1 MKGIEEI
8 GTEAERHKGT
18 EVAKNLTASV
28 AICNPD
34 IEIFSKFIAS
44 LKKYTPELAHLIII
58 DNASESKEFKNVLST
73 AYSVPSKDEEGTKA
87 DALVPQCL
95 SALVPFKITII
106 ENKSNFGF
114 GRAHN
119 LALKKCQTPYFAI
132 LNDDIEF
139 YEPWAGQM
147 LQLLKTN
154 PGIAQV
160 GPRIGVCNALTAQGQ
175 GLWED
180 TDEPEYCEGSCFIMP
195 TKLARQF
202 GLFDER
208 YEFAYFEDTD
218 LSLRLRKEGYLL
230 RNVNIKWKHHRA
242 VTSQK
247 VEMDLKGYHI
257 NNEYKFKKRWNAY
270 LIGKKFGRTI
280 VIKRSASLGDVF
292 LITPVIEALKLKEP
306 DSVIMVMTQ
315 YPQAIEANND
325 IDYLAP
331 LNHPIPCDEFINLD
345 YAYEKDFTRH
355 IVDAYADVAGVK
367 LKRKTG
373 ILYVSQEDKE
383 LVDSLLPDN
392 WGKSITIDYSDTWG
406 GKAWD
411 KEKYNELSALIKPDG
426 YKIIG
431 IGLGHNTGKN
441 YSPELNLVNAL
452 TPLQTGMVIAKSALF
467 IGHEGLLVHFA
478 QAVKVPAVALYG
490 CTTPELVNTMTPIL
504 HTVVSPAACRGC
516 RHRYAAGTGILCSR
530 NFECMNMIT
539 VEMVYEGY
547 RTLRHKIEMAKEM
560 RLVKK

>member
-1 MKGIEEI
+1 MIEE
-8 GTEAERHKGT
+8 GT

-34 IEIFSKFIAS
+34 IEIFRRFINS
-44 LKKYTPELAHLIII
+44 LKEFTPELAHLIII
-58 DNASESKEFKNVLST
+58 DNASESKEFREIVKEGT
-73 AYSVPSKDEEGTKA
+73 YASVP
-87 DALVPQCL
+87 LV
-95 SALVPFKITII
+95 TII

-119 LALKKCQTPYFAI
+119 LALKEVKTPYFAV

-147 LQLLKTN
+147 LQILETDLS
-154 PGIAQV
+154 IAQV
-160 GPRIGVCNALTAQGQ
+160 GPKKGVCNALTEQGQ
-175 GLWED
+175 GLWSD
-180 TDEPEYCEGSCFIMP
+180 TIEPEYCEGSCFIMP
-195 TKLARQF
+195 TKIARQF

-208 YEFAYFEDTD
+208 YDFAYFEDTD

-230 RNVNIKWKHHRA
+230 RNVDIKWKHYRA
-242 VTSQK
+242 VTTQK
-247 VEMDLKGYHI
+247 VEIDLKGYHI

-292 LITPVIEALKLKEP
+292 LVTPVIEALKLKYP

-315 YPQAIEANND
+315 CPQAIEANND

-331 LNHPIPCDEFINLD
+331 MNHPIPCDEFIDLD
-345 YAYEKDFTRH
+345 YAYEKDFRKH
-355 IVDAYADVAGVK
+355 IVDAYADIAGVK

-373 ILYVSQEDKE
+373 ILYVSQEDKNYIE
-383 LVDSLLPDN
+383 GLIPQDF
-392 WGKSITIDYSDTWG
+392 GKFIAIDYSDTWG

-411 KEKYNELSALIKPDG
+411 KEKYNELSVLIKQDG

-431 IGLGHNTGKN
+431 IGKGGNIGKT
-441 YSPELNLVNAL
+441 YSPDLNLVNAL
-452 TPLQTGMVIAKSALF
+452 TPLQTGLVIAKSVMF
-467 IGHEGLLVHFA
+467 IGHEGLLTHFA
-478 QAVKVPAVALYG
+478 QAAKTPAITLYG

-504 HTVVSPAACRGC
+504 HTVVAPAACRGC

-530 NFECMNMIT
+530 NFECMDMIT

-547 RTLRHKIEMAKEM
+547 RTLRQKIEMAKEM
-560 RLVKK
+560 RLAR

>member
-1 MKGIEEI
+1 ME
-8 GTEAERHKGT
+8 
-18 EVAKNLTASV
+18 NLTALV

-34 IEIFSKFIAS
+34 IEIFRRFIES
-44 LKKYTPELAHLIII
+44 LKEYTPELAHLIII
-58 DNASESKEFKNVLST
+58 DNASESKEFRKIVNEAFPENAIKAAIGPET
-73 AYSVPSKDEEGTKA
+73 QRPRDTK
-87 DALVPQCL
+87 V
-95 SALVPFKITII
+95 TII
-106 ENKSNFGF
+106 ENKSNLGF
-114 GRAHN
+114 GKAHN
-119 LALKKCQTPYFAI
+119 MALKECRTPYFAV

-139 YEPWAGQM
+139 FELWAGQI
-147 LQLLKTN
+147 LQILEDN
-154 PGIAQV
+154 PRIAQIS
-160 GPRIGVCNALTAQGQ
+160 PRKEVCNSLTEQ
-175 GLWED
+175 GLGFWSD

-230 RNVNIKWKHHRA
+230 RNIDINWKHHRA

-247 VEMDLKGYHI
+247 VEIDLKGYHI
-257 NNEYKFKKRWNAY
+257 SNEYKFKKRWNAY

-292 LITPVIEALKLKEP
+292 LITPIIEALKLKYP
-306 DSVIMVMTQ
+306 DSAIMVMTQ
-315 YPQAIEANND
+315 CPQAIEANND

-331 LNHPIPCDEFINLD
+331 MNHPIPCDEFIDLD
-345 YAYEKDFTRH
+345 YAYEKDFRKH
-355 IVDAYADVAGVK
+355 IVDAYAEVAGVK

-383 LVDSLLPDN
+383 LVEALLPDN
-392 WGKSITIDYSDTWG
+392 FGKFIAIDYSDTWG
-406 GKAWD
+406 GKDWD

-426 YKIIG
+426 YKIL
-431 IGLGHNTGKN
+431 GLGQGNKNTGRN
-441 YSPELNLVNAL
+441 YSPDLNLINAL
-452 TPLQTGMVIAKSALF
+452 TPLQTGMVIAKSFMF
-467 IGHEGLLVHFA
+467 IGTEGLLAHFA
-478 QAVKVPAVALYG
+478 QAAKTPAIALYG
-490 CTTPELVNTMTPIL
+490 CTTPEFVNTLTNIL
-504 HTVVSPAACRGC
+504 YPVITPAACRGC

-547 RTLRHKIEMAKEM
+547 KILSQKIEVAKEM
-560 RLVKK
+560 RLVKKEIRL